1 MRKREF
7 AMTTRAEL
15 LSAVHHIKSGMR
27 ADSIADLMG
36 WASLS
41 ARLTRFGL
49 TYREVR
55 RMLDKGVYP
64 ESIVTAYYKP
74 IAKRGGR
81 KKKAPALSVSPLS
94 VISIPTDK
102 PSRSLLPDI
111 LHMLSMIAHDKQ
123 ALDEVH
129 TLLCLHSP
137 KQQSLL

>member
-1 MRKREF
+1 MPNKRK
-7 AMTTRAEL
+7 MTSRQEL
-15 LSAVHHIKSGMR
+15 LSAIHHIKSGMR

-36 WASLS
+36 WYC
-41 ARLTRFGL
+41 LTTRFRRFGL
-49 TYREVR
+49 TYNVARN
-55 RMLDKGVYP
+55 LLSQGHTP
-64 ESIVTAYYKP
+64 EAIVNEYYKQ
-74 IAKRGGR
+74 AYVH
-81 KKKAPALSVSPLS
+81 KKKAPTLSVSPLS